1 TIDAPSAVI
10 VPDTL
15 MIGRSPSRRR
25 MSGWCSD
32 RGVTGSPPSV
42 GSMVLQLDAPEKRAE
57 PLVDAVH
64 QDLERRAG
72 GLDPAA
78 VHEDDPRGDVPRER
92 HLMGD
97 YDHGH
102 AVGGQLPHH
111 RQHLA
116 DELGV
121 EGRGDLVE
129 QQHLGLHGHRPGDAH
144 ALLLATRQLDG
155 KAVELVGEA
164 DPGEPAL
171 PCPASVVAGEAAHLT
186 EPEHHV
192 LERAEMWEE
201 VEQLEHHADV
211 GADPRE
217 LPIAAAAAAPLRAV
231 AEPDLHAVD
240 LDRPG
245 VVGLQEVD
253 APEERRLAAPR
264 RSDHHDDL
272 ALADVEVDTVEHGVG
287 TEGLPQV
294 ADPDEGDGAGHLA
307 HDAVLVARLAARRA
321 SRASSG
327 GVRSN
332 RRGLITRP
340 YSRT

>member
-1 TIDAPSAVI
+1 MTTSSFIPAGSGSCSMRPRSAPVMQPATPRVIPAEALAVTKPASPPVSRAMAALAFRWRSVISTNSGRISVTARIASDTTIDAPSAVI

-32 RGVTGSPPSV
+32 RGVTGSPPS
-42 GSMVLQLDAPEKRAE
+42 GSMVLQLDAPEKGAE

-78 VHEDDPRGDVPRER
+78 VHEDDARGDVPRER
-92 HLMGD
+92 HLVGD
-97 YDHGH
+97 DDHGH

-111 RQHLA
+111 GQHLA

-144 ALLLATRQLDG
+144 ALLLAAGQLDG

-171 PCPASVVAGEAAHLT
+171 PRPASVVAGEPAHLP

-192 LERAEMWEE
+192 LE
-201 VEQLEHHADV
+201 
-211 GADPRE
+211 
-217 LPIAAAAAAPLRAV
+217 
-231 AEPDLHAVD
+231 
-240 LDRPG
+240 
-245 VVGLQEVD
+245 
-253 APEERRLAAPR
+253 
-264 RSDHHDDL
+264 
-272 ALADVEVDTVEHGVG
+272 
-287 TEGLPQV
+287 
-294 ADPDEGDGAGHLA
+294 
-307 HDAVLVARLAARRA
+307 
-321 SRASSG
+321 
-327 GVRSN
+327 
-332 RRGLITRP
+332 
-340 YSRT
+340 